1 VLLYALE
8 GCMGVNFVA
17 NLHPMKKAKETICLE
32 TVLKNDFSAEN
43 VYGIRLIDTYKLGKS
58 VHSIDLDIFQYNSL
72 QIYSRNLGEIVKDQ
86 LNIFDVD
93 VYFQLPLAEEVKLI
107 FKSDSEKMVEMVRKH
122 VKVAPLQYQTMS
134 KPPYIRFLPIRSKA
148 FSMA

>member
-1 VLLYALE
+1 
-8 GCMGVNFVA
+8 
-17 NLHPMKKAKETICLE
+17 
-32 TVLKNDFSAEN
+32 
-43 VYGIRLIDTYKLGKS
+43 
-58 VHSIDLDIFQYNSL
+58 L